1 MVSTNVEKKD
11 ISAVDQAMSEFEKK
25 YSNELSQEHKYYN
38 IIDALQKIIKEI
50 AHVMTDINL
59 RSKIET
65 FNPSNSKIATALSNG
80 TFNYEDNYGSAEDNY
95 GSASSY
101 PSPKLSNSPRQSNQT
116 PINVANGR
124 SGTLDTKGGPRG
136 GGRAKNNKTLKLPKT
151 SNSLNETKKNIDIL
165 LKYRETPSGKKRKH
179 RGKKLPKTDNKK
191 ATKKRNTTLNK
202 KTYSEYD
209 DIPKFKNKTIKN
221 K

>member
-11 ISAVDQAMSEFEKK
+11 ISAVDKAMSNFEKK
-25 YSNELSQEHKYYN
+25 YSTELSQEPKYYN
-38 IIDALQKIIKEI
+38 IIDALYKIIKEFAYVKKEREI
-50 AHVMTDINL
+50 RGII
-59 RSKIET
+59 RT
-65 FNPSNSKIATALSNG
+65 FNSPESNIVDALSKG
-80 TFNYEDNYGSAEDNY
+80 TFNYEDNYDSD
-95 GSASSY
+95 SVDPSS
-101 PSPKLSNSPRQSNQT
+101 KLSHGRRPSNKT
-116 PINVANGR
+116 PINVANPR
-124 SGTLDTKGGPRG
+124 SGTLDTKRRPQG